1 MYLCAQINWIIRKMT
16 YTDFSNTFLLELTRS
31 YRSGAIPFH
40 GLIDFNL
47 WRRICPDTDC
57 RPNVF
62 SWNKISFN
70 AFTLNDS
77 QKSLLIIYNIPIM
90 YKKNEAE
97 FVGIRFDNN
106 RKQVLYYTLRRPR
119 YNDEAWDI
127 YLYDFDNNS
136 DVILEKIQ
144 GTDSLREFK
153 NAIERIPFRD
163 KPTLFERIKTRIQTL

>member
-1 MYLCAQINWIIRKMT
+1 
-16 YTDFSNTFLLELTRS
+16 
-31 YRSGAIPFH
+31 
-40 GLIDFNL
+40 
-47 WRRICPDTDC
+47 
-57 RPNVF
+57 
-62 SWNKISFN
+62 
-70 AFTLNDS
+70 
-77 QKSLLIIYNIPIM
+77 M